1 MLRVDPSAPGNTMQ
15 SAMNDE
21 LLKRLA
27 DAGLEIGE
35 AEALLAEG
43 AASAASE
50 HLDAA
55 DAALADLRACWPE
68 LSARER
74 RWLGAAARPAREQVD
89 ALRARMPKQAA
100 LSVGAP
106 ERDPE
111 EDEEPA

>member
-1 MLRVDPSAPGNTMQ
+1 MGAV
-15 SAMNDE
+15 MNDD

-27 DAGLEIGE
+27 DAGLEIGH
-35 AEALLAEG
+35 AEALLDEG
-43 AASAASE
+43 AASAAIE

-55 DAALADLRACWPE
+55 DAALADLRARWPE

-74 RWLGAAARPAREQVD
+74 RWLGAAASPAREQID
-89 ALRARMPKQAA
+89 ALRARVPKHAA

-111 EDEEPA
+111 QDEEPA

>member
-1 MLRVDPSAPGNTMQ
+1 MH
-15 SAMNDE
+15 DE

-27 DAGLEIGE
+27 DAGLEIGH
-35 AEALLAEG
+35 AEALLDEG
-43 AASAASE
+43 AATAAVE

-55 DAALADLRACWPE
+55 EVALGDLRARWPE
-68 LSARER
+68 LSAFER

-89 ALRARMPKQAA
+89 ALRARVPRQAA

-111 EDEEPA
+111 EDEDPA

>member
-1 MLRVDPSAPGNTMQ
+1 MTG
-15 SAMNDE
+15 AMDDD

-27 DAGLEIGE
+27 DAGLQIGE

-43 AASAASE
+43 AASAAVE
-50 HLDAA
+50 RLDAA
-55 DAALADLRACWPE
+55 DAALADLRARWPA
-68 LSARER
+68 LSERER
-74 RWLGAAARPAREQVD
+74 RWLGAAARPVREQVD
-89 ALRARMPKQAA
+89 TLRARVPAHAA